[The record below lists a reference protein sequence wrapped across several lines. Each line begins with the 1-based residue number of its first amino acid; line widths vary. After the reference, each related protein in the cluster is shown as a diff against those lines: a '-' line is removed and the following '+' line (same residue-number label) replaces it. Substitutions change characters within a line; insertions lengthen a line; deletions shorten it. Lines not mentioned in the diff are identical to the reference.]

1 MSIELRNTRALC
13 AGLGGLV
20 VLLSACSSQKAPTPS
35 STVAASA
42 PALPA
47 PQLWGDLKP
56 VVTVKEL
63 MRDLIDPLAD
73 NIFDAVSTVSNP
85 KGTEEKVPKTDEDWD
100 KLRIGAVTLVE
111 GANLLKI
118 ARPFAPPGAADDSSG
133 PDATELSTAQITAKR
148 NADPIEWNARVEALR
163 NVGLEVMDIIKRKDV
178 KELWDA
184 SDNLDTACE
193 NCHRSFWYPKE
204 DAQFYQ
210 KLDSRLKE
218 LHKSSNGG
226 R

>member
-1 MSIELRNTRALC
+1 MMHVPFRTLGANVSALC
-13 AGLGGLV
+13 GV
-20 VLLSACSSQKAPTPS
+20 VLLMSACSSQKSTPS
-35 STVAASA
+35 VPAKASSA
-42 PALPA
+42 PASA
-47 PQLWGDLKP
+47 ALWGDLKA
-56 VVTVKEL
+56 VVSVKEL

-73 NIFDAVSTVSNP
+73 NIFDAVSTVT
-85 KGTEEKVPKTDEDWD
+85 GAHGVEEKIPKTDADWD

-118 ARPFAPPGAADDSSG
+118 ARPFAPPGASDDSSG

-148 NADPIEWNARVEALR
+148 DADPVEWNARVEALR
-163 NVGLEVMDIIKRKDV
+163 NVGLQVLDIIKRKDP

-184 SDNLDTACE
+184 SDNLDGACE
-193 NCHRSFWYPKE
+193 NCHRSYWYPKE

-210 KLDSRLKE
+210 KLDRRLSELPKPSTSR
-218 LHKSSNGG
+218 